1 MGRFKPLDLWTTKL
15 PAERLHPHFRSLA
28 ANPVDRACFQRWA
41 DDFTDVNG
49 NTAHEFQTKFSAM
62 FWEIYLFKMFQ
73 SLGFKVT
80 RPKDRPDFVLE
91 APQGSIA
98 AEAKIIDSSP
108 GQAPVWTPIHE
119 VPLDRD
125 AFYEQT
131 CAKFAGALHAKL
143 KHYRTYFEEPA
154 VKDRPFLL
162 CINPY
167 DTPHFV
173 MQGSGGMTRV
183 LYQYCDPIAAATA
196 SGYVEEVGHRR
207 VESFTSKNG
216 TVIPFGFFLD
226 PSNSE
231 VSAVYFNPRAT
242 TSKLFADPLR
252 NGHEKERVHAEWYM
266 VSTGTLHYNES
277 HPSNYRETLADG
289 GYLFLNAHA
298 RHAVDPEPFFKQGVT
313 IINFEKDTRKLVSRT
328 PTPFLK
334 TRIGLG
340 VIPDGYSEDLL
351 VHSRAAPASE

>member
-1 MGRFKPLDLWTTKL
+1 MPGPHPLDLWTTSL
-15 PAERLHPHFRSLA
+15 PVERLHPHFRSLA

-41 DDFTDVNG
+41 DDFPDVNG
-49 NTAHEFQTKFSAM
+49 NAAHEFQTKFSPM

-73 SLGFKVT
+73 SLGFKVS
-80 RPKDRPDFVLE
+80 RPIDRPDFVLD
-91 APQGSIA
+91 APQGMIA

-131 CAKFAGALHAKL
+131 CAKLSGALHDKL
-143 KHYRTYFEEPA
+143 KHFRTYSGEPA
-154 VKDRPFLL
+154 VRNRPFLL
-162 CINPY
+162 CVNPY

-173 MQGSGGMTRV
+173 MQGFGAMTRV
-183 LYQYCDPIAAATA
+183 LYQYCDPQVAQNS
-196 SGYVEEVGHRR
+196 SGDWVEVGHRR
-207 VESFTSKNG
+207 VESFTTKSG
-216 TVIPFGFFLD
+216 TVVPFGFFLD
-226 PSNSE
+226 PCNTE
-231 VSAVYFNPRAT
+231 ASAVYFNPRAT

-252 NGHEKERVHAEWYM
+252 NGHHLERVFAEWYM
-266 VSTGTLHYNES
+266 VSTGTLQYNEA

-298 RHAVDPEPFFKQGVT
+298 RHAIDPEPFFKQGVT
-313 IINFEKDTRKLVSRT
+313 VCTFSSDTRTLVSRT

-334 TRIGLG
+334 TRIALG
-340 VIPDGYSEDLL
+340 VIPDDYPADLL
-351 VHSRAAPASE
+351 VKGKAAHVAE